1 MLPQT
6 KEDHKNYRQ
15 ELMPGGR
22 NPSGEDS
29 NSVYKAKHGWG
40 QKQMRYPGT
49 CILKA
54 KKLTKENKQA
64 SKLKKRKEK

>member
-1 MLPQT
+1 
-6 KEDHKNYRQ
+6 
-15 ELMPGGR
+15 MPGGR

-29 NSVYKAKHGWG
+29 NSVYRAKHGWG